1 MFVFVRESKHMGKQL
16 TQDIILVLVVVAG
29 IVSFFY
35 NPIGG
40 EAIKYLQTLAGGIV
54 GYYLGLQDYPI
65 ARAIRGRK

>member
-1 MFVFVRESKHMGKQL
+1 MGKQL
-16 TQDIILVLVVVAG
+16 TQDIILVLVVIAG

-54 GYYLGLQDYPI
+54 GFYLGMKELPI
-65 ARAIRGRK
+65 ARATKFGRKK